1 MNGIRAFVIFA
12 IVSILFFPIVIV
24 IDTVTTQVENAST
37 SYGNSNVTDNVTTH
51 MDDITNVFRIYYS
64 IVLIS
69 SVTAIIIYAYYKKR
83 REEYLWNISK

>member
-83 REEYLWNISK
+83 REEYL